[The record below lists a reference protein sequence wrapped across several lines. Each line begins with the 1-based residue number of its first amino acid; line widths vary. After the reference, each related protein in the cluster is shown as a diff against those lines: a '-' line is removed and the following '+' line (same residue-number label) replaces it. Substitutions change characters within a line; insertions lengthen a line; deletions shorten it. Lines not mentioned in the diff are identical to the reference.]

1 MNSQHF
7 CWNVGHF
14 YRKINRPF
22 SSGHHVMIF
31 YWSSCE
37 YIYTYNIYNIF
48 GWYWLSF
55 GVPLYV
61 STLIAF
67 LQFQLLLFCTFFA
80 SSLVRF
86 FCMPE
91 LFKVKKLFK
100 TGCWLQ
106 IKKMLYFFNFLH
118 SEIMADQSRTRTPPV
133 NLVEKTK
140 LVQQKRYIF
149 I

>member
-1 MNSQHF
+1 M
-7 CWNVGHF
+7 WW
-14 YRKINRPF
+14 F
-22 SSGHHVMIF
+22 STGHHVNILYIHYIF
-31 YWSSCE
+31 IYIYV
-37 YIYTYNIYNIF
+37 YIYTLINIF

-67 LQFQLLLFCTFFA
+67 LQFQLLSFCTFFSCEIFVHA
-80 SSLVRF
+80 RIIQRSRNYSKQADD
-86 FCMPE
+86 
-91 LFKVKKLFK
+91 FKL
-100 TGCWLQ
+100 
-106 IKKMLYFFNFLH
+106 KKMLYFFNFLH

-133 NLVEKTK
+133 NLVEKTR